1 VSNNNKV
8 PKTDGARACMVL
20 KDKVVHPQ
28 DLDYSW
34 YEKEAIKIAICVGC
48 ESFLTAEEI
57 ALVTPPPK
65 EPKKRGKNGTR

>member
-1 VSNNNKV
+1 
-8 PKTDGARACMVL
+8 MVL

-48 ESFLTAEEI
+48 ESFLTAEQI

-65 EPKKRGKNGTR
+65 ELKKRGKNGTR